1 MRTLVVEDDITSR
14 MILVKILSQYSQCDT
29 AENGHEALDLF
40 AGALKQGQPYDM
52 VFMDIMMPVMDG
64 QNALKKIREIESE
77 QEVPIG
83 QEVKAVMTTALSD
96 TKNVTTAFFQGQADA
111 YLSKPISREKVEKAL
126 QEIGVLEK

>member
-1 MRTLVVEDDITSR
+1 MPERLNRDR
-14 MILVKILSQYSQCDT
+14 
-29 AENGHEALDLF
+29 
-40 AGALKQGQPYDM
+40 PYDL
-52 VFMDIMMPVMDG
+52 VLMDVMMPVMDG

-111 YLSKPISREKVEKAL
+111 YLSKPISREKVENAL
-126 QEIGVLEK
+126 REIGLLEK